1 MESLS
6 YKELI
11 KTREDIKAKYNS
23 ELLKLN
29 LKKEKLWTSMNY
41 SNWEMNEDEKIE
53 KSQLVKDKNYAFKKM
68 CYKETNSLNNLHKKL
83 GYVNKMNMDELRRLI
98 SNHCVRYRDNM
109 KEFVENFYPTL
120 TDGINV
126 WSNLATN
133 LNVY

>member
-11 KTREDIKAKYNS
+11 KTREDIKAKYNN

-68 CYKETNSLNNLHKKL
+68 CYKETNNLNNLHKKL

-98 SNHCVRYRDNM
+98 SNHCVRYRHNM